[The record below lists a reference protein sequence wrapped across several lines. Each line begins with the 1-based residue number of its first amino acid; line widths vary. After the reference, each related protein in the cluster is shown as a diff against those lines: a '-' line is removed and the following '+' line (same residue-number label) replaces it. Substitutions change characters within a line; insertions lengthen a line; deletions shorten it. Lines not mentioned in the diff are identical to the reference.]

1 MIGIIGAME
10 TEVAVLKAD
19 MKNVE
24 TRRKAGMEFSRGEL
38 YGCPAVVVKSGVGK
52 VNAAVCAQILID
64 DFGADCLMNTGVAGS
79 LKAEIDIGDLV
90 ISADAL
96 HHDMNAPIFGNVLGQ
111 VPFME
116 VVAFPADAE
125 LVRLAAEANAR
136 ANPDVRTFTGRV
148 VSGDQFISADAD
160 KKRLAETFGGLCA
173 EMEGAA
179 VAHTAWLNQ
188 VPFVIIRAISDK
200 ADHSASMEFAEFE
213 QLAIRRLV
221 RLIREMLPAMKR

>member
-19 MKNVE
+19 MKNAE